1 MPVIEN
7 RCPHCGSPSSADAH
21 VPDNG
26 TLFNCGRCGF
36 LGIWEDHYWRN
47 PTEVERLELLG
58 VPEVSDTLFL
68 SMVGDMCQ
76 HADRG
81 RMRDILWRRL
91 LGVLAASGMD
101 HRRADALFDTI
112 IEDMRTAG
120 FHTHRRPIELEEN
133 Q

>member
-7 RCPHCGSPSSADAH
+7 RCPHCGSSSSADAH

-36 LGIWEDHYWRN
+36 LGIWEDHYWRT
-47 PTEVERLELLG
+47 PTEVERTELLG

-76 HADRG
+76 RADNERIIRILTQRLTVAIRNYELSCG
-81 RMRDILWRRL
+81 MAEKLLRDI
-91 LGVLAASGMD
+91 A
-101 HRRADALFDTI
+101 
-112 IEDMRTAG
+112 EDLRTAG
-120 FHTHRRPIELEEN
+120 FHTHRRPIELEESE
-133 Q
+133 

>member
-7 RCPHCGSPSSADAH
+7 RCPHCGSDTGSG

-26 TLFNCGRCGF
+26 SLFNCGRCGF
-36 LGIWEDHYWRN
+36 LGIWEDHYRRT
-47 PTEVERLELLG
+47 PTDAERRELVG

-68 SMVGDMCQ
+68 SMVGDMCVR
-76 HADRG
+76 ADRD
-81 RMRDILWRRL
+81 RMRTILRRRL
-91 LGVLAASGMD
+91 QPLLTGTGIGAHTVRD
-101 HRRADALFDTI
+101 RVIDTV
-112 IEDMRTAG
+112 IEDMRAAG

>member
-1 MPVIEN
+1 MSVIEN

-47 PTEVERLELLG
+47 PTEVERLELVG
-58 VPEVSDTLFL
+58 VPEVSDTLFM

-76 HADRG
+76 HADRD
-81 RMRDILWRRL
+81 RMRAILRRRL
-91 LGVLAASGMD
+91 QPLLTGIAAHLVRD
-101 HRRADALFDTI
+101 RVVDTI
-112 IEDMRTAG
+112 IDDLRTAG